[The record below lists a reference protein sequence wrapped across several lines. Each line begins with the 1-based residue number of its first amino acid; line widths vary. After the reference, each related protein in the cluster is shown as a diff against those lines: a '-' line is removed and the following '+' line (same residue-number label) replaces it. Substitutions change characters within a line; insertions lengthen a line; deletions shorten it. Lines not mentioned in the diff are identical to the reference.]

1 MEAVRMEYGQLGR
14 TGLRVSRLSLGTVS
28 LGMEYGIRAPGEYGL
43 PTEEDALSLL
53 RQAMECGVN
62 LFDTAPGYGESERLL
77 GLFLRSNLGCHVAT
91 KVSVPKDPDGAA
103 SRGSSLRGA
112 VRLSLED
119 SLRTLRRDP
128 LDVVQ
133 IHNATVEVV
142 REGEI
147 ADVLLAAKRE
157 GKVRFLGASVYTE
170 GEALAVIDAGC
181 FDVIQVAYNLL
192 DQRMAER
199 VFPAAGRSGV
209 GIIVRSALLKG
220 VLTAKGEWLP
230 PGLAPLRLAA
240 ERAQDALG
248 GTWRSLEEAAL
259 RFCLSSPFVSTVL
272 TGARTGEELE
282 RSLAAAEAG
291 PLPQEMMTLT
301 PGFALDDDRLLNPS
315 RWP

>member
-1 MEAVRMEYGQLGR
+1 
-14 TGLRVSRLSLGTVS
+14 VS
-28 LGMEYGIRAPGEYGL
+28 LGVEYGIPAPGEYGR
-43 PTEEDALSLL
+43 PIEEDALSLL
-53 RQAMECGVN
+53 RRAAEHGVN

-77 GLFLRSNLGCHVAT
+77 GVFLRSNPGCHVAT
-91 KVSVPKDPDGAA
+91 KVPVPKDA
-103 SRGSSLRGA
+103 SGGVLRGA
-112 VRLSLED
+112 SLRRAVLESLEG
-119 SLRTLRRDP
+119 SLRALRRDA
-128 LDVVQ
+128 LEVVQ

-147 ADVLLAAKRE
+147 ADALLAAKRE

-170 GEALAVIDAGC
+170 GEAMAVIDAGC

-220 VLTAKGEWLP
+220 ALTAKGEWLP
-230 PGLAPLRLAA
+230 SGLAPLRLAA
-240 ERAQDALG
+240 ERAKDALG

-259 RFCLSSPFVSTVL
+259 RFCLSSPVVSTVL

-291 PLPQEMMTLT
+291 PLPEELLSLT
-301 PGFALDDDRLLNPS
+301 PGLALDDDRLLNPS